1 MKKGLSVLVAL
12 AMFLTLAVP
21 VLAEAASVAGVWT
34 MTGMISSGVE
44 IDPASMGMEMSMEL
58 AEDGTGTLTAFGIGS
73 EVTWTFDG
81 ATLDVTDPD
90 GTVSFELQ
98 EDGTLRADIS
108 GMETIWSSGVV
119 DSTEEAPVETPAVAT
134 DVEDGAAV
142 GVWQLVSA
150 STANIAV
157 DLQAMGLEILIEFA
171 EDGTCTMTTNGVSE
185 TGTWTQDGANI
196 SMTDDASGTEL
207 VFHMLEDGTLLV
219 DLQGMQMTFAY
230 VGEAI
235 EVENDAN
242 TTEGTAAA
250 ASEAAFSLTLPDNWF
265 EVTPE
270 LIDQVAA
277 SGDEMTLSVLNV
289 YYTSAQAS
297 GSIICVDDTLASQ
310 MSLTAV
316 HADGMKMEDLRAQEA
331 EIAETLPGFAFGEAV
346 QFGETEFLPAT
357 YDAPGLVQ
365 YYAIVNDV
373 YYTFGM
379 YNVSDAD
386 TEAILSS
393 FVPV

>member
-12 AMFLTLAVP
+12 AMLLTLAMP
-21 VLAEAASVAGVWT
+21 ALAEAASVAGVWT
-34 MTGMISSGVE
+34 MTAMISSGVE
-44 IDPASMGMEMSMEL
+44 IDPASMGMEMSMDL
-58 AEDGTGTLTAFGIGS
+58 AEDGTGTLTAFGVGS

-108 GMETIWSSGVV
+108 GMETIWSSGAV
-119 DSTEEAPVETPAVAT
+119 DSPEAAPVETPAVAT

-142 GVWQLVSA
+142 GVWQLASA
-150 STANIAV
+150 SAANIAV

-185 TGTWTQDGANI
+185 TGAWTQDGANI

-207 VFHMLEDGTLLV
+207 VFQMLEDGTLLV
-219 DLQGMQMTFAY
+219 DLQGMQMIFTY

-235 EVENDAN
+235 EVENDAAGE
-242 TTEGTAAA
+242 T
-250 ASEAAFSLTLPDNWF
+250 SEAAFSLTLPDNWF

-277 SGDEMTLSVLNV
+277 SGDEEMLSMLNTL
-289 YYTSAQAS
+289 YEMAQAT
-297 GSIICVDDTLASQ
+297 GAIICVDDTLGSQ
-310 MSLTAV
+310 MNLIADY
-316 HADGMKMEDLRAQEA
+316 ADGMTMVDLRAQEA
-331 EIAETLPGFAFGEAV
+331 AMAEMLPGFAFGEAV

-357 YDAPGLVQ
+357 NDIPGQVQ
-365 YYAIVNDV
+365 YYAIANDV
-373 YYTFGM
+373 YYIFTM
-379 YNVSDAD
+379 TNVSDAD

-393 FVPV
+393 FVPA

>member
-12 AMFLTLAVP
+12 AMLLTLAVP
-21 VLAEAASVAGVWT
+21 ALAEAASVAGVWT
-34 MTGMISSGVE
+34 MTAMISSGVD
-44 IDPASMGMEMSMEL
+44 IDPVSMGMEMSMDL
-58 AEDGTGTLTAFGIGS
+58 AEDGTGTLTAFGVGS

-108 GMETIWSSGVV
+108 GMETIWSSGAA
-119 DSTEEAPVETPAVAT
+119 DSPEAAPVETPAVAT

-150 STANIAV
+150 SAANIAV

-185 TGTWTQDGANI
+185 TGAWTQDGANI

-207 VFHMLEDGTLLV
+207 VFQMLEDGTLLV

-235 EVENDAN
+235 EVENDAAG
-242 TTEGTAAA
+242 E

-277 SGDEMTLSVLNV
+277 SGDEEMLSMLNTL
-289 YYTSAQAS
+289 YEMAQAT
-297 GSIICVDDTLASQ
+297 GAIICVDDTLGSQ
-310 MSLTAV
+310 MNLIADY
-316 HADGMKMEDLRAQEA
+316 ADGMTMVDLRAQEA
-331 EIAETLPGFAFGEAV
+331 AMAEMLPGFAFGEAV

-357 YDAPGLVQ
+357 NDIPGQVQ
-365 YYAIVNDV
+365 YYAIANDV
-373 YYTFGM
+373 YYIFTM
-379 YNVSDAD
+379 TNVSDAD

-393 FVPV
+393 FVPA

>member
-12 AMFLTLAVP
+12 AMILTLAVP
-21 VLAEAASVAGVWT
+21 ALAEAASVAGVWT
-34 MTGMISSGVE
+34 MTAMISSGVE
-44 IDPASMGMEMSMEL
+44 IDPVSMGMEMSMDL
-58 AEDGTGTLTAFGIGS
+58 AEDGTGTLTAFGVGS

-108 GMETIWSSGVV
+108 GMETIWSSGAA
-119 DSTEEAPVETPAVAT
+119 DSPEAAPVETPAVAT

-150 STANIAV
+150 SAANIAV
-157 DLQAMGLEILIEFA
+157 DLQTMGLEILIEFA

-185 TGTWTQDGANI
+185 TGAWTQDGANI

-207 VFHMLEDGTLLV
+207 VFQMLEDGTLLV
-219 DLQGMQMTFAY
+219 DLQGMQMIFTY

-235 EVENDAN
+235 EVENDAAGE
-242 TTEGTAAA
+242 T
-250 ASEAAFSLTLPDNWF
+250 SEAAFSLTLPDNWF

-297 GSIICVDDTLASQ
+297 GSIICLDDTLASQ

-316 HADGMKMEDLRAQEA
+316 HADGMKIEDLRAQEA
-331 EIAETLPGFAFGEAV
+331 EIAETLPGFAFGDAV

-393 FVPV
+393 FVPA

>member
-12 AMFLTLAVP
+12 AMLLTLAVP
-21 VLAEAASVAGVWT
+21 ALAEAASVARVWT
-34 MTGMISSGVE
+34 MTAMISSGVE
-44 IDPASMGMEMSMEL
+44 IDPVSMGMEMSMDL
-58 AEDGTGTLTAFGIGS
+58 AEDGTGTLTAFGVGS

-108 GMETIWSSGVV
+108 GMETIWSSGAA
-119 DSTEEAPVETPAVAT
+119 DSPEAAPVETPAVAT

-150 STANIAV
+150 SAANIAV
-157 DLQAMGLEILIEFA
+157 DLQTMGLEILIEFA

-185 TGTWTQDGANI
+185 TGAWTQDGANI

-207 VFHMLEDGTLLV
+207 VFQMLEDGTLLV
-219 DLQGMQMTFAY
+219 DLQGMQMIFTY

-235 EVENDAN
+235 EVENDA
-242 TTEGTAAA
+242 TGET
-250 ASEAAFSLTLPDNWF
+250 SEAAFSLTLPDNWF

-277 SGDEMTLSVLNV
+277 SGDEEMLSMLNTL
-289 YYTSAQAS
+289 YEMAQAT
-297 GSIICVDDTLASQ
+297 GAIICVDDTLGSQ
-310 MSLTAV
+310 MNLIADY
-316 HADGMKMEDLRAQEA
+316 ADGMTMVDLRAQEA
-331 EIAETLPGFAFGEAV
+331 AMAEMLPGFAFGEAV

-357 YDAPGLVQ
+357 NDIPGQVQ
-365 YYAIVNDV
+365 YYAIANDV
-373 YYTFGM
+373 YYIFTM
-379 YNVSDAD
+379 TNVSDAD

-393 FVPV
+393 FVPA

>member
-12 AMFLTLAVP
+12 AMLLTLAVP
-21 VLAEAASVAGVWT
+21 ALAEAASVAGVWT
-34 MTGMISSGVE
+34 MTAMISSGVE
-44 IDPASMGMEMSMEL
+44 IDPVSMGMEMSMDL
-58 AEDGTGTLTAFGIGS
+58 AEDGTGTLTAFGVGS

-108 GMETIWSSGVV
+108 GMETIWSSGAA
-119 DSTEEAPVETPAVAT
+119 DSPEAAPVETPAVAT

-142 GVWQLVSA
+142 GVWQLASA
-150 STANIAV
+150 SAANIAV

-185 TGTWTQDGANI
+185 TGAWTQDGANI

-207 VFHMLEDGTLLV
+207 VFQMLEDGTLLV
-219 DLQGMQMTFAY
+219 DLQGMQMIFTY

-235 EVENDAN
+235 EVENDAAGE
-242 TTEGTAAA
+242 T
-250 ASEAAFSLTLPDNWF
+250 SEAAFSLTLPDNWF

-297 GSIICVDDTLASQ
+297 GSIICLDDTLASQ

-331 EIAETLPGFAFGEAV
+331 EIAETLPGFAFGDAV

-393 FVPV
+393 FVPA

>member
-12 AMFLTLAVP
+12 AMLLTLAVP

-108 GMETIWSSGVV
+108 GMETIWSSGAAN
-119 DSTEEAPVETPAVAT
+119 STEEAPEAAPVETPAVAT

-157 DLQAMGLEILIEFA
+157 DLQTMGLEILIEFA

-185 TGTWTQDGANI
+185 TGAWTQDGANI

-207 VFHMLEDGTLLV
+207 VFQMLEDGTLLV

-235 EVENDAN
+235 EVENDA
-242 TTEGTAAA
+242 TGET
-250 ASEAAFSLTLPDNWF
+250 SEAAFSLTLPDNWF

-277 SGDEMTLSVLNV
+277 SGDEETLTTLNTL
-289 YYTSAQAS
+289 YEIAQTTGA
-297 GSIICVDDTLASQ
+297 IICVDDTLGSQ
-310 MSLTAV
+310 MNLIADY
-316 HADGMKMEDLRAQEA
+316 ADGMTMVDLRAQEA
-331 EIAETLPGFAFGEAV
+331 EIAETLPGFAFGDAV

-393 FVPV
+393 FVPA

>member
-12 AMFLTLAVP
+12 AMLLTLAVP
-21 VLAEAASVAGVWT
+21 ALAEAASVAGVWT
-34 MTGMISSGVE
+34 MTAMISSGVE
-44 IDPASMGMEMSMEL
+44 IDPVSMGMEMSMDL
-58 AEDGTGTLTAFGIGS
+58 AEDGTGTLTAFGVGS

-98 EDGTLRADIS
+98 EDGTLRADVS
-108 GMETIWSSGVV
+108 GMETIWSSGAA
-119 DSTEEAPVETPAVAT
+119 DSPEAAPVETPAVAT

-142 GVWQLVSA
+142 GVWQLASA
-150 STANIAV
+150 SAANIAV
-157 DLQAMGLEILIEFA
+157 DLQAMGLEISIEFA

-185 TGTWTQDGANI
+185 TGAWTQDGANI
-196 SMTDDASGTEL
+196 SMIDDASGTEL
-207 VFHMLEDGTLLV
+207 VFQMLEDGTLLV

-235 EVENDAN
+235 EVEND
-242 TTEGTAAA
+242 A

-297 GSIICVDDTLASQ
+297 GAIICVDDTLGSQ
-310 MSLTAV
+310 MNLIADY
-316 HADGMKMEDLRAQEA
+316 ADGMTMVDLRAQEA
-331 EIAETLPGFAFGEAV
+331 AMAEMLPGFAFGEAV

-357 YDAPGLVQ
+357 NDIPGQVQ
-365 YYAIVNDV
+365 YYAIANDV
-373 YYTFGM
+373 YYIFTM
-379 YNVSDAD
+379 TNVSDAD

-393 FVPV
+393 FVPA